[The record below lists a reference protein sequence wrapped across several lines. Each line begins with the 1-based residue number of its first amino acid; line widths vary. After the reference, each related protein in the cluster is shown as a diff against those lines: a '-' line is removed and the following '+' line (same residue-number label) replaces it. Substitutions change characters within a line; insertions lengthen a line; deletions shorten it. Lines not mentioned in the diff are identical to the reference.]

1 MESVFPIIQCSM
13 FYLIRLSEGS
23 SACHSAEARFIITL
37 YVNSQQPIL
46 EVKMWVNKH
55 PYLPRQKKDIEWF
68 DVVDLFGERFT
79 KQPKLLLF

>member
-1 MESVFPIIQCSM
+1 MGDEVMESVFPIIQCSM

-46 EVKMWVNKH
+46 EVKNVGKQTS
-55 PYLPRQKKDIEWF
+55 LP
-68 DVVDLFGERFT
+68 T
-79 KQPKLLLF
+79 

>member
-1 MESVFPIIQCSM
+1 
-13 FYLIRLSEGS
+13 
-23 SACHSAEARFIITL
+23 
-37 YVNSQQPIL
+37 
-46 EVKMWVNKH
+46 MWVNKH